1 MDCTAWRSTASAT
14 VSRNA
19 VWDHRLDAQH
29 PATAFLHSLLAVSL
43 FVVIIGAMYIPFDR
57 YRAGQRRHV
66 TVLEC
71 NLPANNATLISLVRV
86 NSDQMKSAAERRLTV
101 LDLQRQRPIKEISW
115 SGAAPACITASHDQ
129 RRLFVGTRAGEIFSL
144 DSENCGGK
152 RQLIGRHSEAGAEE
166 LAVSPDN
173 RILISR
179 GFRSLHAWNL
189 ERTTAAWK
197 RFDLDC
203 NAYAICSSS
212 TLVCGTNTGEILEL
226 SLATGK
232 TIRLLARHK
241 TNIRHMAAADDTL
254 VTVDGA
260 GEAILF
266 RRQSETWVRRPSDKL
281 FSGNSRLNLSADG
294 KLAVGTSRDN
304 TKLVCWNL
312 DEQKPVCHMA
322 GHKGIVINAGF
333 LPDGS
338 ILSCGNDGTVR
349 IWDLVAHGAV
359 RLVTRISPLF
369 AG

>member
-1 MDCTAWRSTASAT
+1 
-14 VSRNA
+14 
-19 VWDHRLDAQH
+19 
-29 PATAFLHSLLAVSL
+29 LHSLATVSL
-43 FVVIIGAMYIPFDR
+43 FVVAVAACYIPFDR
-57 YRAGQRRHV
+57 WRASQRWHV

-71 NLPANNATLISLVRV
+71 NLPANDATLISLVRV
-86 NSDQMKSAAERRLTV
+86 NSDQMQSAAESRLT
-101 LDLQRQRPIKEISW
+101 LIDLHNQRRTQEIAW
-115 SGAAPACITASHDQ
+115 SNASPACIAVSHDQ
-129 RRLFVGTRAGEIFSL
+129 RRLFVGTTTGEIYSL
-144 DSENCGGK
+144 DRENCGGE
-152 RQLIGRHSEAGAEE
+152 RQFIGRHSEAAAED
-166 LAVSPDN
+166 LAVSADN

-189 ERTTAAWK
+189 ERASATWK
-197 RFDLDC
+197 RLDLDC

-232 TIRLLARHK
+232 TVRLLARHK
-241 TNIRHMAAADDTL
+241 TNIRHIAAAANML

-266 RRQSETWVRRPSDKL
+266 CRQSDMWVRRPAGKL
-281 FSGNSRLNLSADG
+281 FSGNSRLNLSANG
-294 KLAVGTSRDN
+294 KLAVGTNHNN
-304 TKLVCWNL
+304 TQLVCWAL
-312 DEQKPVCHMA
+312 DGQEPICHMT
-322 GHKGIVINAGF
+322 GHKGIIINASF

-349 IWDLVAHGAV
+349 IWDLAAHGAL